1 MEKAETDG
9 DLRNTFV
16 MDEATELLLASGFQK
31 LISSHRARQREA
43 VIFSDRLPLYA

>member
-9 DLRNTFV
+9 DLRNTFE

-31 LISSHRARQREA
+31 LISSLIVQDEEK
-43 VIFSDRLPLYA
+43 L